1 MKQKNLV
8 IFSGI
13 PGSGK
18 STWAKAHLTDDIAWI
33 SRDEVRFALL
43 GEDEDYFAHETEVFE
58 KFVEQINQNLKEG
71 KRVFADA
78 THINRASRRKLLE
91 RIHDK
96 DNIDIDVY
104 VFMTSLGT
112 CLERNAQ
119 RDGRARVPD
128 SVIRRMSAQLTD
140 PANEPFKYREIKY
153 IFEDGKEVSVWRPHG

>member
-8 IFSGI
+8 IVAGI

-18 STWAKAHLTDDIAWI
+18 STWIERYLGENDVHI
-33 SRDEVRFALL
+33 SRDAIRFSLL
-43 GEDEDYFAHETEVFE
+43 EEDEDYFAHETQTFD
-58 KFVEQINQNLKEG
+58 KFVSAINENLNAG

-78 THINRASRRKLLE
+78 THINKASRRKLLE
-91 RIHDK
+91 RINDLK
-96 DNIDIDVY
+96 EVDIDVY
-104 VFMTSLGT
+104 IFMTPLGT

-140 PANEPFKYREIKY
+140 PANEPFRYREIKY